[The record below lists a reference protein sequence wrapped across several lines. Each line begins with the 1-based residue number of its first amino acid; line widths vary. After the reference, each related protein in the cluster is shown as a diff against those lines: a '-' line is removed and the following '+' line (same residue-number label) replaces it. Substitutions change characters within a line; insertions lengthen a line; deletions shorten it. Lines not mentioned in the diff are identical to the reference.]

1 MSMRYHDPS
10 LSHDEAISLLATN
23 DLNKIT
29 EALISIGLNETDAT
43 WAQETCLRYVSN
55 DDENIA
61 SAAIIAIGHIARRFG
76 ELDMAKISPALQQA
90 KTKSP
95 FLSGAVQDTLD
106 DIHMFT

>member
-1 MSMRYHDPS
+1 MIYHDPS
-10 LSHDEAISLLATN
+10 LSHDEAISFLTTT
-23 DLNKIT
+23 DLSKVT
-29 EALISIGLNETDAT
+29 EAIISIGLNETDAT

-90 KTKSP
+90 KTKST

-106 DIHMFT
+106 DIQMFT

>member
-10 LSHDEAISLLATN
+10 LSRNEAISFLATK
-23 DLNKIT
+23 DLNKVT

-43 WAQETCLRYVSN
+43 WAQETCLQYVSN
-55 DDENIA
+55 PDEDIA

-76 ELDMAKISPALQQA
+76 ELNMAKVAPALQQA
-90 KTKSP
+90 KRKSP

-106 DIHMFT
+106 DIQMFT

>member
-43 WAQETCLRYVSN
+43 WAQETCLR
-55 DDENIA
+55 E
-61 SAAIIAIGHIARRFG
+61 
-76 ELDMAKISPALQQA
+76 Q
-90 KTKSP
+90 
-95 FLSGAVQDTLD
+95 
-106 DIHMFT
+106 